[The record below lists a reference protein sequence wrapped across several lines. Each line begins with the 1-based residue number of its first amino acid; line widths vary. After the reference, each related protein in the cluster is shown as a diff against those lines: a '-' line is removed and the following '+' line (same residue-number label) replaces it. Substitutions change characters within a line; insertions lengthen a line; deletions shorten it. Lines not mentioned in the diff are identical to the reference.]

1 MAYRF
6 QKQKLFDLFYDK
18 FLSHVTSWKHV
29 RTYVHTYVFLSAL
42 QVMQALFNFLE
53 IIMTREGNRF
63 YEEMMIIGEK
73 LNFLILSI
81 FKYISNIRS
90 VDR

>member
-1 MAYRF
+1 M
-6 QKQKLFDLFYDK
+6 
-18 FLSHVTSWKHV
+18 
-29 RTYVHTYVFLSAL
+29 YVFLSAL
-42 QVMQALFNFLE
+42 QVMYLLRIQALFNFLE
-53 IIMTREGNRF
+53 IVMTREGNRF

-90 VDR
+90 VDK